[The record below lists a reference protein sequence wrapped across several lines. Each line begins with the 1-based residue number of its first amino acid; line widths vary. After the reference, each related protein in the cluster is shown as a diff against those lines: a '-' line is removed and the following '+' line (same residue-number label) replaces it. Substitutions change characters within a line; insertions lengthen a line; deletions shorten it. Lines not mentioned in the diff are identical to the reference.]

1 MLCKNCKWFCIS
13 LNIVNSILLCIIIAK
28 RNAFKSLKQPMKK
41 PQHLLFYF
49 LVLLEFTAATAQ
61 QPGKIVISF
70 NENNT
75 YQTIQ
80 NFGASDAWSCQ
91 FAGNWANE
99 KKNAIADWLFSMD
112 TLPNG
117 NPKGIGLSIWRYNLG
132 AGSAE
137 QQDRS
142 GIKDEWRRAALTLGT
157 DKKVEGQNW
166 FLQAAKERG
175 VQQFLG
181 FFNSPP
187 VQFTKTGKAYAEKGK
202 CNIDSTNYKA
212 FADYTVDAIK
222 QIAKSTGVT
231 FDYISPVNE
240 PQWEWSDGGQ
250 EGCPYSNVEI
260 SSLVKTFSNAF
271 QKNKLKTQLLLA
283 ESGHLKYLLPA
294 NDKHDKDNQVVD
306 FFVPSSST
314 YIGNMPNV
322 SNVIASHSYFST
334 SPFTNGMQLRGRI
347 KDAVAR
353 IKGLQYWQ
361 SEYCILGDNAG
372 EINGSKKDVGMT
384 SALYV
389 AKVIH
394 EDLVGANAAAWQW
407 WTAISAYDYKDGL
420 VYIDKNKEDGQIS
433 DSKMLWAVG
442 NYSRFIRPD
451 MKRIQ
456 VNVPEVKGLLTSGF
470 VSADKKT
477 IVLVLVNDDEHER
490 ILSLN
495 AINSTQHYKTVATY
509 LTNNIENLGKHT
521 ASTSNLLVPAK
532 SVLTVVLQ

>member
-1 MLCKNCKWFCIS
+1 MKHI
-13 LNIVNSILLCIIIAK
+13 IVLLCSAL
-28 RNAFKSLKQPMKK
+28 AVQ
-41 PQHLLFYF
+41 
-49 LVLLEFTAATAQ
+49 TAAGQ
-61 QPGKIVISF
+61 QGHRMSITVNVDPEVS
-70 NENNT
+70 
-75 YQTIQ
+75 YQTIH
-80 NFGASDAWSCQ
+80 NFAASDAWSCQ
-91 FAGNWANE
+91 FAGNWPDSKRNRM
-99 KKNAIADWLFSMD
+99 ADWLFSTD
-112 TLPNG
+112 TTAAGQPT
-117 NPKGIGLSIWRYNLG
+117 GIGLSMWRFNIG

-137 QQDRS
+137 QGAAS
-142 GIKDEWRRAALTLGT
+142 GIKDEWRRAASLQAA
-157 DKKVEGQNW
+157 DSSSRKKLEGQYW
-166 FLQAAKERG
+166 FLQAAQQRG

-181 FFNSPP
+181 FLNSPP
-187 VQFTKTGKAYAEKGK
+187 VQFTSNG
-202 CNIDSTNYKA
+202 KA
-212 FADYTVDAIK
+212 FATNGNCNISADRYADLSAYLAQAVHQVKA
-222 QIAKSTGVT
+222 ATGVQ
-231 FDYISPVNE
+231 FNYISPVNE

-442 NYSRFIRPD
+442 NYSRFIRPG

-456 VNVPEVKGLLTSGF
+456 VNGPEVKGLLTSGF

-495 AINSTQHYKTVATY
+495 AINSTRHYKTAATY